1 MYSQE
6 KKRLLALFIDL
17 IIISITSSVTN
28 NVKLFDIEFFGFI
41 FSSYLNLTFIFV
53 LVYFLFIAIIN
64 NGITVGKRIMSIKV
78 VNEETNLKLN
88 MKNRILRAVFKSFAV
103 SLFFLTIIDYLVFNT
118 IFYDRLLKSK
128 TV

>member
-17 IIISITSSVTN
+17 IIISIASSVTN
-28 NVKLFDIEFFGFI
+28 NIKLFDIELFGFI